1 MFFFFIDKVKEI
13 FEFGSILILKEYPS
27 IEYELYGIIINVKY
41 FDSFLF
47 VSSNIILFWIF
58 SFNTKILS
66 KLLSNK
72 VE

>member
-47 VSSNIILFWIF
+47 ISSNIILFWIF